1 MKIIKFYL
9 LIYLTVLFF
18 QSSDT
23 VNASTSNQQLLKR
36 GYPSSVIEKLDDDL
50 KQSLLQKS
58 DFYFIE
64 SSFTSMLPETHNL
77 KLDWVYSAKY
87 NENNEIIAMDIIYFY
102 EWINLPIW
110 RLQDRITLS
119 WMKTDFQLKPDSF
132 VKVDL
137 YDTLMTIG
145 NIYSFE
151 MGYANAS
158 PINVSWYAN
167 LKGNYFIIVTKL
179 YGYCQFELIPTE
191 NVISV
196 VPNFKITYDHNIPFI

>member
-64 SSFTSMLPETHNL
+64 SSFTSMLPETHNH

-137 YDTLMTIG
+137 YDTLTTIG